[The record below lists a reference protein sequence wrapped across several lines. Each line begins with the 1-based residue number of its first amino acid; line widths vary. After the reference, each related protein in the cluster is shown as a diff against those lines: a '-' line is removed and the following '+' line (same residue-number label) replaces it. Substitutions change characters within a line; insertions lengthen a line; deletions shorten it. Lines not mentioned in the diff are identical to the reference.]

1 MPKKTKPQSNASGSH
16 FVDPFAAVAAQDEAQ
31 QLQQHIALGLL
42 PEPKKVVPAEEATQ
56 KSAELAEDN
65 TAATTT
71 TTTAPDEPFEA
82 KAFLKTVPNR
92 PGCYRMYGARDEVIY
107 VGKAK
112 DLKRRLSS
120 YFMQRD
126 HSLKTRA
133 LVSHIRKIE
142 FTVTFSESEALILE
156 NELIKKYQPR
166 YNILLRDDKSY
177 PYLLLTSKQDFPG
190 IYYHRGPRRQK
201 GEYFGPFPDATAV
214 KDSLRLL
221 QKIFPIRQ
229 CADQVF
235 AHRSRPCLM
244 AQMGKC
250 LAPCVP
256 LSAEQVQHY
265 HEQVDLLRLFLQ
277 GHNQELLQSMV
288 AKMEQYAQN
297 MEFEQAARMRD
308 QLTALRRVQESN
320 SIVSDLDYPVDVIG
334 FAVAQGVSCVH
345 VLFIRNGRIFGTRSF
360 FPQHTAAAAVA
371 SALATESEA
380 GTDAEMV
387 AESKAGT
394 EAEVEVDAKTAAQSN
409 ETIAPDEA
417 ANTGR
422 NAHDAAS
429 SAAGSA
435 MGDTFGSTVDL
446 LLSFLSQFYLNE
458 HHAALMPDEVVLD
471 ISALNAMVSES
482 RVERAPLS
490 EESEPLSAEA
500 ASSSEDVAPVA
511 DTKDETAAAVTANA
525 AAFTTAATAAATVAD
540 MSLGE
545 ARAQERPALTPPDL
559 HVTHKRRSQHRKAQS
574 FAESA
579 AGDPSG
585 VGALPVDAESRV
597 ALASEVVAAV
607 KAAQDKSAEQD
618 ANAKLN
624 MDEEWAQP
632 TLATDTATAEA
643 SEATGA
649 GAVTAQSTEAS
660 SALAADATVS
670 ASAVNAPVVGEAVA
684 AFAETAGAVTPD
696 DAMSAA
702 SATINDA
709 LAVLKAA
716 IKESF
721 GKSVRFVRGTR
732 GAKRRFVQLAMTNA
746 QVALQSR
753 LSSVQTAQQR
763 ITSLEKL
770 LGISGVTRMECYDI
784 SHTLGE
790 LTVGSCVVFN
800 REGPDTTRYRR
811 YNIEGITKG
820 DDFAAMH
827 QVLTRRFRDPDSG
840 EVPELIFIDGGPG
853 QLKQAEEV
861 LTAAFAQAQTPMP
874 TIVAVAK
881 GEGRKEGLET
891 LIRGF
896 THERLHLGLGDPALQ
911 LVLHIRD
918 ESHRFAITGHRNRR
932 AKARRTSTLE
942 SIAGVG
948 PKRRQALLQHLGG
961 IQEVKNASV
970 EELAKVPGISQ
981 ELAEKIYVE
990 LHGA

>member
-1 MPKKTKPQSNASGSH
+1 MPKKIKPQSPASGPH
-16 FVDPFAAVAAQDEAQ
+16 FADPFAAVAAQDEAQ

-42 PEPKKVVPAEEATQ
+42 PEPKKAVPAEEAPQ
-56 KSAELAEDN
+56 KSSDFAGEG
-65 TAATTT
+65 TAATP
-71 TTTAPDEPFEA
+71 APDEPFEA

-201 GEYFGPFPDATAV
+201 GEYFGPFPDATEV

-256 LSAEQVQHY
+256 LTAEQVQHY

-288 AKMEQYAQN
+288 AKMEAYAQN

-380 GTDAEMV
+380 GTDVETV
-387 AESKAGT
+387 ADKAGGEAAVEV
-394 EAEVEVDAKTAAQSN
+394 EAETAAQN
-409 ETIAPDEA
+409 NVTAALDEA
-417 ANTGR
+417 AITGS

-429 SAAGSA
+429 SAASSA
-435 MGDTFGSTVDL
+435 TGDAFGSTVDL

-482 RVERAPLS
+482 HVERAPLS

-500 ASSSEDVAPVA
+500 ASSTEGVTPVA
-511 DTKDETAAAVTANA
+511 STQDGTAAAAASADA
-525 AAFTTAATAAATVAD
+525 AATAATAAATVAD

-545 ARAQERPALTPPDL
+545 AMAPEKSALTPPDL

-574 FAESA
+574 YAEGA

-585 VGALPVDAESRV
+585 VGALPVDAESRI

-618 ANAKLN
+618 ASATLN
-624 MDEEWAQP
+624 SDEEWAQP
-632 TLATDTATAEA
+632 AANASTPATAEA
-643 SEATGA
+643 SVATGA
-649 GAVTAQSTEAS
+649 GAATAQSAEAL
-660 SALAADATVS
+660 SALAVDSTVS
-670 ASAVNAPVVGEAVA
+670 ASALSAPVVGDEAA
-684 AFAETAGAVTPD
+684 AACAEKAGAVATD

-702 SATINDA
+702 SATINEA

-932 AKARRTSTLE
+932 SKARRTSTLE